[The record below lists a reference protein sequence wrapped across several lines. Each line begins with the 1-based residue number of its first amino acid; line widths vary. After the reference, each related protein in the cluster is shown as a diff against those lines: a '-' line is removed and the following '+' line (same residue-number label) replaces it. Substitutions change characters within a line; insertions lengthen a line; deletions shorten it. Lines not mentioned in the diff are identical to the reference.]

1 MCVPEWWWR
10 GENGGRYSKSNKRW
24 GGKIVDVSLPNY
36 YLESYVDVDAP
47 YFLFKCDEEDDNEYR
62 MQYCDVFKFA
72 IDNQD
77 SSFVLPNKMPV
88 KHVDEK
94 LHLLCLKAMCQMS
107 HLDMAQ
113 HVCVDVLPDEWIQ
126 SVLDALE
133 NKNLVAD
140 NIRNLALTKYW
151 QLARQ
156 KEGEDI
162 SSIVDIREG
171 KDMGFDKTEIALKF
185 EERFTELYE
194 NHANQ
199 RVGDYIDTLKVT
211 PKESAS
217 LISRYFAKQGRGL
230 PWGKYCFGGS
240 CPTCR
245 KHGKSK
251 PAETERKTKEQALA
265 EWFSKIRL

>member
-1 MCVPEWWWR
+1 MR
-10 GENGGRYSKSNKRW
+10 
-24 GGKIVDVSLPNY
+24 
-36 YLESYVDVDAP
+36 
-47 YFLFKCDEEDDNEYR
+47 
-62 MQYCDVFKFA
+62 YCDVFKFA

-77 SSFVLPNKMPV
+77 SAFVLSNEMPV
-88 KHVDEK
+88 KYVDKK
-94 LHLLCLKAMCQMS
+94 LHLLCLKARCQMS
-107 HLDMAQ
+107 HLDEAQ
-113 HVCVDVLPDEWIQ
+113 HVCVDVLPDEGIQ

-151 QLARQ
+151 QVARQ

-171 KDMGFDKTEIALKF
+171 KDMGFDRADIALKF
-185 EERFTELYE
+185 EKRITGLFED
-194 NHANQ
+194 HATQ
-199 RVGDYIDTLKVT
+199 RVGDFIDTMKVT
-211 PKESAS
+211 PEDQAR
-217 LISRYFAKQGRGL
+217 LISQYFAKQGRGL
-230 PWGKYCFGGS
+230 PWGKCCFGGS

-251 PAETERKTKEQALA
+251 PAETERKTKAQTLR